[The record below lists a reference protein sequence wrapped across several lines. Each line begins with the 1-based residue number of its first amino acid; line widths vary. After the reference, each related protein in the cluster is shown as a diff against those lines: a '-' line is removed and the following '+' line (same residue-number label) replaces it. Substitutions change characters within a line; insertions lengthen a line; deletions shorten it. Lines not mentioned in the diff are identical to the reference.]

1 MSLQAPGC
9 PKCRYA
15 PPASGGHC
23 PACGTPFRAPKA
35 ANANDIVDGRE
46 ILVDEKQRLLE
57 QTALRGI
64 RTKLDFIKAE
74 EQDIR
79 QLNSGLWKI
88 VIALLIIFF
97 LLMLGFIFS
106 RKDAGQPVENWP
118 VLKQPQA
125 QGNK

>member
-1 MSLQAPGC
+1 M
-9 PKCRYA
+9 
-15 PPASGGHC
+15 
-23 PACGTPFRAPKA
+23 
-35 ANANDIVDGRE
+35 DGRE

-74 EQDIR
+74 AEDIR
-79 QLNSGLWKI
+79 ELNSGLWKI

-106 RKDAGQPVENWP
+106 KKGADHAVENWP
-118 VLKQPQA
+118 VLKQPEEKA
-125 QGNK
+125 NK

>member
-1 MSLQAPGC
+1 M
-9 PKCRYA
+9 
-15 PPASGGHC
+15 
-23 PACGTPFRAPKA
+23 
-35 ANANDIVDGRE
+35 
-46 ILVDEKQRLLE
+46 DEKQRLLE

-79 QLNSGLWKI
+79 KLNSGLWKV
-88 VIALLIIFF
+88 VIALLIVFF

-106 RKDAGQPVENWP
+106 KKDAVQTIESWP
-118 VLKQPQA
+118 VLKQPEG